1 MDRLEKFY
9 ETVGADVNEVVARLG
24 GAPALVERFL
34 GKFSQDESF
43 NKLKAALD
51 CDDTQTAFREA
62 HTLKGLCANLGMQRL
77 FKQSSDVTE
86 LLRAGNLAEAKLA
99 FPAVDAEY
107 AIVLEAL
114 SELAAN
120 K

>member
-9 ETVGADVNEVVARLG
+9 TSMGADVNDVVSRLG
-24 GAPALVERFL
+24 GSPALVERFL
-34 GKFSQDESF
+34 GKFSKDESF
-43 NKLKAALD
+43 DKLKAALD
-51 CDDTQTAFREA
+51 CDDTPTAFREA

-77 FKQSSDVTE
+77 FKQASDVTE
-86 LLRAGNLAEAKLA
+86 LLRAGNLTEAKLA

-107 AIVLEAL
+107 KIALEAL
-114 SELAAN
+114 AELEAS